1 MHLVNPITCEQIALP
16 SVITIEQVKPVFD
29 AHGVLHK
36 YELSWQT
43 GTDDGRYIAPSVFA
57 LDKLRDELH
66 YKAFVF
72 SDDASTSTGS
82 YIVVLIHNPICQLS
96 FARAGDDKW
105 TWLPPHEFYL
115 DCTYKDGL
123 LYAVTGFG
131 ELHAFDLR
139 GPDITVEV
147 ILQTRHRSECGYMYV
162 VQAPWGNLLLIWRI
176 CEDYHLQPNSGTPVS
191 WNTTGYKIYEY
202 DPSGSTFK
210 ELNCLRGHALFL
222 GHNQSLCLSADE
234 YPSLKENHVYFTEHN
249 LLLTL
254 GCENDHHDMGILNL
268 ADNSR
273 EEIVSPHLWSNRPA
287 PIWITPD
294 LTKRKFVSGQDE
306 EKKDR
311 RFQ

>member
-1 MHLVNPITCEQIALP
+1 LIGSSHGWLVTVDEISEMHLVNPITCEQIALP

-36 YELSWQT
+36 YELSWHT

-131 ELHAFDLR
+131 ELHAQARPKGGAEGAAAPGPKISGALR
-139 GPDITVEV
+139 K
-147 ILQTRHRSECGYMYV
+147 YV
-162 VQAPWGNLLLIWRI
+162 
-176 CEDYHLQPNSGTPVS
+176 Y
-191 WNTTGYKIYEY
+191 
-202 DPSGSTFK
+202 
-210 ELNCLRGHALFL
+210 
-222 GHNQSLCLSADE
+222 
-234 YPSLKENHVYFTEHN
+234 
-249 LLLTL
+249 
-254 GCENDHHDMGILNL
+254 
-268 ADNSR
+268 
-273 EEIVSPHLWSNRPA
+273 
-287 PIWITPD
+287 
-294 LTKRKFVSGQDE
+294 
-306 EKKDR
+306 
-311 RFQ
+311 